1 MQVTEPSFIDLG
13 PKLLKFGL
21 TQKWSIREIFE
32 HKSPVQEA
40 IMKTTDFIVGPYV
53 SFDYSYGIVSYD
65 GNGSSTSLVG
75 VPFKLEFHVTYENGD
90 V

>member
-1 MQVTEPSFIDLG
+1 
-13 PKLLKFGL
+13 
-21 TQKWSIREIFE
+21 
-32 HKSPVQEA
+32 
-40 IMKTTDFIVGPYV
+40 MKTTDFIVGPYV